1 MRLLGFEINRAKGV
15 SESTDL
21 VVKKDA
27 QPLFS
32 GMGNWFPV
40 IREPFTGAWQQGRSQ
55 RTQNLAAFHAVY
67 SCVTLIA
74 SDLGK
79 LRLRLMSQDSNGI
92 WTESQTSTYSAVLKR
107 PNNYQNRIKFIEH
120 WLVCKLLAGN
130 AYILKTR
137 DNRGPAATQGAVNG
151 LYVLNPT
158 RVKPLVTSEGDVYY
172 QLGGDNLNDVID
184 GTIVP
189 ASEIIH
195 DPMVPL
201 YHPLCGVTPIT
212 ACALA
217 ANQGMTIQENS
228 AAFFANGSNPG
239 GIMTAPGFIQEE
251 TAKRLKAHWEENYS
265 KGNSGKIAILGDG
278 LAFNKLS
285 LSAADSQLIEQ
296 LKWSATVVC
305 SCYRVPPYKVNLGDM
320 PKFNN
325 IEALDQQYYSQCLQ
339 SLIECVE
346 LLLTEGLG
354 LPDVRGQ
361 TYGVKFDLD
370 GLLRMDQATA
380 MTSAA
385 AGVVGGILKPNE
397 ARAKFDLPPVAGGD
411 TPYLQEQNYSLA
423 ALAKR
428 DAQDNPFGAKT
439 PPLPPAPTADPVKP
453 PTPAEDPE
461 KSFSPDFAA
470 GIFDHMLDA
479 DMAALE
485 G

>member
-1 MRLLGFEINRAKGV
+1 MRLLGFEINRASG
-15 SESTDL
+15 STDL

-32 GMGNWFPV
+32 GMGNWFPI
-40 IREPFTGAWQQGRSQ
+40 IREPFTGAWQQGRAQ

-79 LRLRLMSQDSNGI
+79 LRLRLMQQDSDGI
-92 WTESQTSTYSAVLKR
+92 WSESKTSTYRAVLNR

-120 WLVCKLLAGN
+120 WLICKLLAGN

-137 DNRGPAATQGAVNG
+137 DNRGGPATTQGAVNG
-151 LYVLNPT
+151 LYVLNPL

-201 YHPLCGVTPIT
+201 YHPLCGVSPIT

-239 GIMTAPGFIQEE
+239 GIMTAPGFINDE
-251 TAKRLKAHWEENYS
+251 TAKRLKEHWEKNYS
-265 KGNSGKIAILGDG
+265 KGNSGRIAILGDG

-354 LPDVRGQ
+354 LASN
-361 TYGVKFDLD
+361 YGVQFDLD

-380 MTSAA
+380 METAKN
-385 AGVVGGILKPNE
+385 GVSGGILKPNE
-397 ARAKFDLPPVAGGD
+397 ARAKFDLPPVKGGD

-428 DAQDNPFGAKT
+428 DAQDNPFGAKA
-439 PPLPPAPTADPVKP
+439 PPAAPAAPAPT
-453 PTPAEDPE
+453 PE
-461 KSFSPDFAA
+461 PDKALSPEFIA
-470 GIFDHMLDA
+470 GVFDHMLDA
-479 DMAALE
+479 DMAAL
-485 G
+485 GKG

>member
-1 MRLLGFEINRAKGV
+1 MRLLGFEINRAG
-15 SESTDL
+15 SSAPTSTDF
-21 VVKKDA
+21 VVKKDTQA
-27 QPLFS
+27 VFS
-32 GMGNWFPV
+32 GMGNWFPI
-40 IREPFTGAWQQGRSQ
+40 IREPFMGAWQMGRSR
-55 RTQNLAAFHAVY
+55 RTENLASFHAVY

-79 LRLRLMSQDSNGI
+79 LRLRLMNQDSNGI
-92 WTESQTSTYSAVLKR
+92 WTEDTNSTYGSVLKR
-107 PNNYQNRIKFIEH
+107 PNGYQNRIKFIEQ
-120 WLVCKLLAGN
+120 WLICKLLAGN

-137 DNRGPAATQGAVNG
+137 DNRGAGSTQGAVNG
-151 LYVLNPT
+151 LYVLNPL

-172 QLGGDNLNDVID
+172 QLGGDNLANVEN

-201 YHPLCGVTPIT
+201 YHPLCGVSPIT

-239 GIMTAPGFIQEE
+239 GIMTAPGHIDEAN
-251 TAKRLKAHWEENYS
+251 AKRLKEYWEENFS
-265 KGNSGKIAILGDG
+265 KGNSGHIAVMGDG
-278 LAFNKLS
+278 LTFSKLS
-285 LSAADSQLIEQ
+285 LSAVDSQLIEQ

-346 LLLTEGLG
+346 LLLTEGIG
-354 LPDVRGQ
+354 LPAVRGKN
-361 TYGVKFDLD
+361 YGVRFDLG

-380 MTSAA
+380 MTSAV
-385 AGVVGGILKPNE
+385 AGVAGGILKPDE
-397 ARAKFDLPPVAGGD
+397 ARARFDLAPVPGGD
-411 TPYLQEQNYSLA
+411 TPYLQEQNYSLM

-428 DAQDNPFGAKT
+428 DAQDNPFGAKN
-439 PPLPPAPTADPVKP
+439 PPPAPATP
-453 PTPAEDPE
+453 PPAPAEEPE
-461 KSFSPDFAA
+461 KSISPDFAA